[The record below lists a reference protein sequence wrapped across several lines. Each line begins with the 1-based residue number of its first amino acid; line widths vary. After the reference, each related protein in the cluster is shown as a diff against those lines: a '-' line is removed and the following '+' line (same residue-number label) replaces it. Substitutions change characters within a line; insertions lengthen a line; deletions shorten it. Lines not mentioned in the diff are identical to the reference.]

1 VPDHRLASLERAG
14 GFWGIDKERSHIGNG
29 KEAAKTGAAKVVPSS
44 YAGSVK
50 AAPSES
56 SPWAFEILRL
66 VHPNDLIQVNTGP
79 SPNQ

>member
-1 VPDHRLASLERAG
+1 LNAQAG
-14 GFWGIDKERSHIGNG
+14 FGALIKKRSHIGNG